1 MLENTLVD
9 SQGVP
14 YAKLYSSTFNLGAK
28 ATGQPFSKFVA
39 GPPQA
44 KKVPQREPDWII
56 KDQTSPEQAIVFR
69 INQIVHL
76 TNSCWSCCDINI
88 VIMSIEV

>member
-9 SQGVP
+9 PQGVP

-28 ATGQPFSKFVA
+28 ATGQPFSKFIA

-44 KKVPQREPDWII
+44 KKVPEREPDWII

-69 INQIVHL
+69 LSGDYNPLHIGPTVFSAVASQM
-76 TNSCWSCCDINI
+76 TD
-88 VIMSIEV
+88 